1 MGRVLFLA
9 LGWGALA
16 LGLVGIALPGL
27 PTTPFL
33 LVAAFGFGKASPGLR
48 NWLVHHPR
56 FGPPIRDWEERG
68 AISRRT
74 KIKSVIAMV
83 AVVAISVA
91 LGAPAWVLWVR
102 SAGVRIAASG
112 IAIGAAFV
120 LTRPS

>member
-1 MGRVLFLA
+1 MGRVFFLA
-9 LGWGALA
+9 LGWSALA
-16 LGLVGIALPGL
+16 LGLIGIALPGL

-74 KIKSVIAMV
+74 KTKSVIAMV
-83 AVVAISVA
+83 AVVVISLV
-91 LGAPAWVLWVR
+91 LGAPPWVLWVQ
-102 SAGVRIAASG
+102 GVG